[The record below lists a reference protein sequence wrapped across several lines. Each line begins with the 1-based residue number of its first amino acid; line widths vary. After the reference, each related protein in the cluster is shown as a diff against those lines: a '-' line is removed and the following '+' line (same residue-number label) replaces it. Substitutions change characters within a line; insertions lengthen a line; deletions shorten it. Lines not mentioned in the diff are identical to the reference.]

1 MTAQPTHPERNLGG
15 LLVGLTV
22 MLFGATL
29 FLDRAGLIDGF
40 YYVPFWPV
48 IIVTVGLVKLSHP
61 RADGRREGGWWV
73 FFGVWLLLNETR
85 IIRFRDSWP
94 LFLVALGVAIV
105 WKEFVRTPRA
115 HERVE

>member
-1 MTAQPTHPERNLGG
+1 
-15 LLVGLTV
+15 
-22 MLFGATL
+22 MLFGETRL
-29 FLDRAGLIDGF
+29 LDRAGLIDGF
-40 YYVPFWPV
+40 HYMPFWPA
-48 IIVTVGLVKLSHP
+48 IIITVCLGKLSHP

-73 FFGVWLLLNETR
+73 FFGTWLLLTEMHIFR
-85 IIRFRDSWP
+85 LRDSWP